1 MEKLAAL
8 VGDTDVPQIPAGSSS
23 ASHATTIFIFG
34 FISVVL
40 TVIALFYC
48 RTLVEDPTRSMSAGA
63 YGITFIGALNGS
75 LMFIVVHDL
84 DPAMTWNEATFWTS
98 LARLVLALPVVA
110 YEKYNEYFKN
120 LASNPSE
127 ITPLLDVKKDDSE
140 KKSSPDEWSKWVPS
154 KEQWDSFWMLT
165 VRCTMS
171 VFSGNIAPYV
181 GVQFLPLSDA
191 AAISALTPFFAMIFS
206 SLLLNEH
213 LSWFTIALTGLAF
226 VGVLFVL
233 RPLDMIA
240 WMWVG
245 EDSPMYLTNQITAC
259 AALVTLAGAACGG
272 LLGPIMRGWRWPVW
286 DVVAYVGLVGVA
298 ISLLIDLFLSEFFF
312 TGSAHFDAGA
322 TRVWSWAARAMAESP
337 LSMAAWIFLLG
348 VSSFNKTLCIN
359 WAWKLDHAGA
369 IEIVYVSLLVGMQ
382 VIFQLFVFEEQSEL
396 FGYIGTAVICVSC
409 GLIVYAR
416 MAEIG

>member
-98 LARLVLALPVVA
+98 LARLVLAFPVVI
-110 YEKYNEYFKN
+110 YEKYTEYFKKSDEPN
-120 LASNPSE
+120 ERTSLVE
-127 ITPLLDVKKDDSE
+127 HGDTDMKKLTPG
-140 KKSSPDEWSKWVPS
+140 WIPS
-154 KEQWDSFWMLT
+154 KEQWASFGMLT
-165 VRCTMS
+165 LRCTMS
-171 VFSGNIAPYV
+171 VFSGNIAPYA

-206 SLLLNEH
+206 SLLLSEH
-213 LSWFTIALTGLAF
+213 LSWFTVALTGLAF

-286 DVVAYVGLVGVA
+286 DVVAYVGLVGVV
-298 ISLLIDLFLSEFFF
+298 ISLLIDFFLAEFFF
-312 TGSAHFDAGA
+312 TGSVHFDADA
-322 TRVWSWAARAMAESP
+322 IHCWSWAARTAAENP
-337 LSMAAWIFLLG
+337 LLTSVWIFLLG

-396 FGYIGTAVICVSC
+396 FGYIGTAIICVSC